1 MTKDELLASIKR
13 DRATLDALVAPLDE
27 AQMVAPAL
35 DGGWSVKDVLAHISA
50 WEELCLKWLSAGRR
64 EEGPFTQETI
74 DAFNQSV
81 YDANRDRPLDVILE
95 ASRRS
100 YESMAEAVAALTDDL
115 AAPPAWAPGGPLG
128 QIISANAD
136 EHYREH
142 AEQIRR
148 WIEQARSKSS
158 RSADHG
164 RSGAGVSR
172 QESLRGDDHAPR

>member
-1 MTKDELLASIKR
+1 MTKDELIASIKR

-27 AQMVAPAL
+27 AQMTAPAL

-50 WEELCLKWLSAGRR
+50 WEELCLKWIRTGRR

-81 YDANRDRPLDVILE
+81 YDVNRDRLLDAILE
-95 ASRRS
+95 ESRQS
-100 YESMAEAVAALTDDL
+100 YESMVEAVAALTDDL
-115 AAPPAWAPGGPLG
+115 DATTAWAPGGPLG

-142 AEQIRR
+142 ADQIRR
-148 WIEQARSKSS
+148 WLVP
-158 RSADHG
+158 HG
-164 RSGAGVSR
+164 
-172 QESLRGDDHAPR
+172 